1 MTYKFIVKD
10 TEVEV
15 ENIMQFV
22 EVLNRMIKE
31 KNICSF
37 PVSQN
42 IVVNWVSR
50 TNGKKSKKYDF
61 VKIYN
66 HKINEFV

>member
-1 MTYKFIVKD
+1 MTYTFIVKD

-15 ENIMQFV
+15 DNIPQFV
-22 EVLNRMIKE
+22 EVLNRIIRDKQ
-31 KNICSF
+31 ICSF
-37 PVSQN
+37 PITQN

-50 TNGKKSKKYDF
+50 ANGKKSKKYDF

-66 HKINEFV
+66 KKLETYI